1 MSQDSE
7 QISTLEDLFKSDLQ
21 KPFHYKLSLVDINN
35 SDREIF
41 ESIRKIFMTGL
52 QLFILVMKKLKQLI

>member
-21 KPFHYKLSLVDINN
+21 KPFHYKLSHM
-35 SDREIF
+35 
-41 ESIRKIFMTGL
+41 KIL
-52 QLFILVMKKLKQLI
+52 IILTVKYLRVCVKYL